1 MWTLIGHKRRQNI
14 YVINFQDVDKIVF
27 DMFNSNWPQ
36 SNWFG
41 HKEKELLFYVGLAA
55 RRKGIV
61 FHEEV
66 EVRSISV
73 YSSTP
78 YELMLVLK

>member
-1 MWTLIGHKRRQNI
+1 M
-14 YVINFQDVDKIVF
+14 INLEDVDKIVY
-27 DMFNSNWPQ
+27 DMFHSHWPK
-36 SNWFG
+36 SEWSG
-41 HKEKELLFYVGLAA
+41 HKEKDIIFYVGLAA

-61 FHEEV
+61 FHDEV